1 MDKLTEFIEENSL
14 DPVCLL
20 NLIDCGY
27 TYENLQFIENDD
39 LNFIFPN
46 REDTALRSE
55 FRAKLFEWK
64 AKNKKNLQTLNQ
76 PKSVPTQNVEANM
89 QSGPNVCKSAVD
101 ILQSTSCGK
110 KIIELY
116 NSIHVLS
123 EENRRKIVHL
133 ISENFYNPQNNT
145 YASVKLAEI
154 EKLANEIVNIFPS
167 EKIEIYFIGRKAA
180 KRSSP
185 GGILFNRLH
194 NHFKKRKMSPKT
206 VVSEPETAVFVAS
219 SEIVDCVQKLKFYV
233 GTEDDS
239 MELWTATHEF
249 RKNFI
254 SNPDNNFAEV
264 ISQFPLFKQATGFKF
279 LEHDFNKLHP
289 NRQFGLT
296 TKWED
301 TVPKL
306 MSYYNIYLK
315 DNFYKKLFKSLDDSV
330 CPSSK
335 DCILFM
341 CLHAVIKPSHRFTV
355 THGNVKSFRKATI
368 EDSVCSTVL
377 QVSEVNDLQNH
388 LEQLNNKNV
397 ESNTPIQPFVIVVG
411 TELTNLTE
419 FYVSFGEHLYKFSS
433 FVLALDICFKVYQ
446 VFGLKYPNESHKV
459 WSFLQ
464 EFMYNISTPFDIKHS
479 NVVNVIEDLQKM

>member
-89 QSGPNVCKSAVD
+89 QSGPNVCK
-101 ILQSTSCGK
+101 
-110 KIIELY
+110 
-116 NSIHVLS
+116 
-123 EENRRKIVHL
+123 
-133 ISENFYNPQNNT
+133 
-145 YASVKLAEI
+145 
-154 EKLANEIVNIFPS
+154 
-167 EKIEIYFIGRKAA
+167 
-180 KRSSP
+180 
-185 GGILFNRLH
+185 
-194 NHFKKRKMSPKT
+194 
-206 VVSEPETAVFVAS
+206 
-219 SEIVDCVQKLKFYV
+219 
-233 GTEDDS
+233 
-239 MELWTATHEF
+239 
-249 RKNFI
+249 
-254 SNPDNNFAEV
+254 
-264 ISQFPLFKQATGFKF
+264 

-377 QVSEVNDLQNH
+377 QISEVNDLQNH